1 MPRPRKR
8 RHLCFCPQAIYF
20 KPRGVP
26 MRHLEEVILWP
37 DEIEAIK
44 LKDFEGLDQME
55 AARKMRISQSTFQRT
70 LAMARIKISKA
81 LIGGRALRIEKRLR
95 PNDRI

>member
-1 MPRPRKR
+1 
-8 RHLCFCPQAIYF
+8 
-20 KPRGVP
+20 